1 MLFVVCLGSV
11 RAEPKFPF
19 VLSEL
24 ALSQA
29 RLSASVVEG
38 KHPSAGQRRL
48 RSPKLE
54 RLARQ
59 ASLRLPPSAR
69 GEGSC

>member
-1 MLFVVCLGSV
+1 MLFAVSPDSV

-19 VLSEL
+19 VLS
-24 ALSQA
+24 LSKN
-29 RLSASVVEG
+29 R
-38 KHPSAGQRRL
+38 SAGQPRL
-48 RSPKLE
+48 RAPKLE
-54 RLARQ
+54 RIARQ